1 MRYLWLYAYIIL
13 LAMAKK
19 VCDGCGKPQ
28 VNLKNHES
36 TCQALL
42 DFVGGGFKRLAEEE
56 ARAEGEKE
64 LKRRRDEEERQ
75 ANRDEKRRKAAERQV
90 CIRLR
95 NECHSVIPFCIPL
108 RRLRVLSHPL
118 LYLENL

>member
-42 DFVGGGFKRLAEEE
+42 DFVGGGFKRLAEED

-64 LKRRRDEEERQ
+64 LKRKRDEEERQ
-75 ANRDEKRRKAAERQV
+75 AIRDEKRRKAAERQV
-90 CIRLR
+90 CM
-95 NECHSVIPFCIPL
+95 
-108 RRLRVLSHPL
+108 
-118 LYLENL
+118 